1 MVGSDFLELCASN
14 KVVLNKDGCLNR
26 ITVKAV
32 IAGEGPLWPDLVVVK
47 LLHGCPGFLFV
58 GEGDKGVT
66 SIVPIEVHHHPHLV
80 DLTKLMTGAE
90 NAGTLK
96 KSKKVTSRDI
106 SLKLFHNA
114 SPSHTTEPVHPQTD
128 LSGVSPQI
136 SHYLSQAVVRPSQ
149 AAGHR
154 TAADRSPEEQ
164 NPKMRSGSMGRT
176 PLGTYLSQLVS
187 GPLGERP
194 KSGLFLS
201 PRQPVPT
208 SLLIGFHWVWLTA
221 GCESG
226 KLGVLTAETDIK
238 QVSVLMVSESLGGL
252 L

>member
-14 KVVLNKDGCLNR
+14 KVVLNEDGCLNR

-96 KSKKVTSRDI
+96 KAKKWHQGTYPSNYSIMPHLLTQRNQFI
-106 SLKLFHNA
+106 LK
-114 SPSHTTEPVHPQTD
+114 
-128 LSGVSPQI
+128 QI
-136 SHYLSQAVVRPSQ
+136 SREFPHKYL
-149 AAGHR
+149 
-154 TAADRSPEEQ
+154 T
-164 NPKMRSGSMGRT
+164 
-176 PLGTYLSQLVS
+176 
-187 GPLGERP
+187 
-194 KSGLFLS
+194 
-201 PRQPVPT
+201 T
-208 SLLIGFHWVWLTA
+208 SLRRWSVPVRRRATVPPLT
-221 GCESG
+221 
-226 KLGVLTAETDIK
+226 VLLKNKTSKWRAAA
-238 QVSVLMVSESLGGL
+238 
-252 L
+252 